1 MVIFTS
7 ISDAEWEERYKDI
20 RQRVAREN
28 AVHIHI
34 WKQNNFTVLRGGEM
48 WEGKCTCGKT
58 WKFWF
63 FGATLGYG
71 LEHIRREIAGSL

>member
-1 MVIFTS
+1 MIHIITEK
-7 ISDAEWEERYKDI
+7 EWHVWHDDTLA
-20 RQRVAREN
+20 RVAREN
-28 AVHIHI
+28 AVHISI
-34 WKQNNFTVLRGGEM
+34 AKRIEGIPFSGM
-48 WEGKCTCGKT
+48 WVGDCTCGKV